1 MFPSSHQ
8 KITNPVFILFGDF
21 SLCSTNREASKHKY
35 MHINYMGDDEIVHP
49 DDLAFPH
56 VPDDNYG
63 AESDDLTVGPAKKF
77 KLTTLPL

>member
-1 MFPSSHQ
+1 
-8 KITNPVFILFGDF
+8 
-21 SLCSTNREASKHKY
+21 

-49 DDLAFPH
+49 EDLAFPH

-77 KLTTLPL
+77 KLTTLPLWTFNSDLSNGISLYIFRD